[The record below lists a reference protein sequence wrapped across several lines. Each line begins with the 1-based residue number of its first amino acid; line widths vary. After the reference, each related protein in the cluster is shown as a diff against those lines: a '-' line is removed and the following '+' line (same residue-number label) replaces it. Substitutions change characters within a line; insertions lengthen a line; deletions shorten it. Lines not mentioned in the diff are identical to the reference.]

1 MAQNAPRDIV
11 YGLAFGE
18 QNSKGDFFEAT
29 VEPRNTDW
37 DDKLEEGQ
45 LAVDIFDTN
54 QEIVLVSTMAG
65 VEPENLEVMIH
76 NDLLTIRGL
85 RRSPGEHF
93 LHRGEVIEFFHNEC
107 FWGRFSRTIVLP
119 HDVKSEL
126 TVATLQNGV
135 LMVRLP
141 KVMEKNTRIPI
152 TVIEE

>member
-1 MAQNAPRDIV
+1 MSDNSSKNIV
-11 YGLAFGE
+11 YGLAFG
-18 QNSKGDFFEAT
+18 QQPKGDFFEVT
-29 VEPRNTDW
+29 VEPKNHDW
-37 DDKLEEGQ
+37 NEQLEEGQ
-45 LAVDIFDTN
+45 LSVDIFDTN
-54 QEIVLVSTMAG
+54 QEIVLVSTLAG
-65 VEPENLEVMIH
+65 VQPENLEVMIN

-85 RRSPGEHF
+85 RRSPGEDF
-93 LHRGEVIEFFHNEC
+93 LHRGEVIEFFHSEC

-141 KVMEKNTRIPI
+141 KLQEKSTRIPI